1 VINLLLS
8 LHFMALILAI
18 KLQFA
23 QVRTLPLKNEQ
34 QKQQFINRH
43 LPLSPHLRSYF
54 LHSSS
59 IRFHPLMPM
68 LFDSNFS
75 QTTPQ

>member
-18 KLQFA
+18 RLQLA
-23 QVRTLPLKNEQ
+23 QVRTLLLKNEQ
-34 QKQQFINRH
+34 RKQQFINRH
-43 LPLSPHLRSYF
+43 LPLSPHLQSYF

-59 IRFHPLMPM
+59 IRFHPLKPM
-68 LFDSNFS
+68 FFDSSFS
-75 QTTPQ
+75 QIAPQ